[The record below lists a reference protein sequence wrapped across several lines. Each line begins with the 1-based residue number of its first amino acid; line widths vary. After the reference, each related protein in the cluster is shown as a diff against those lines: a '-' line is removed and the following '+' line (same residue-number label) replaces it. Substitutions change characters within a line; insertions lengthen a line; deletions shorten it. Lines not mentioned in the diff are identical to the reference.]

1 MVIFKLNEHFYEL
14 SLEKQADG
22 GVDVKIDS
30 YVNPYV
36 CKFTPQGELLLY
48 ADVYNKF
55 ETTKNGKYI
64 KVVREMDNG
73 D

>member
-1 MVIFKLNEHFYEL
+1 MVKFKLNETSYNL
-14 SLEKQADG
+14 SFVAQEDG
-22 GVDVKIDS
+22 GVDVMIDS
-30 YVNPYV
+30 FVNPYV
-36 CKFTPQGELLLY
+36 CKFTPKGELLLY
-48 ADVYNKF
+48 ADVYDKF